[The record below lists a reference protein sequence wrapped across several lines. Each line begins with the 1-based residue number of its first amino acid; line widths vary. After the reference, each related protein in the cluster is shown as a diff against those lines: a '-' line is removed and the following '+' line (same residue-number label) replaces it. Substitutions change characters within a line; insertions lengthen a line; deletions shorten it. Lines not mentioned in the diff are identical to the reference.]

1 MSSSKSRLFEP
12 SYIWKNQKEI
22 TEKKGILS
30 RILGLKSDEKSGK
43 NKSPGKYQELSES
56 IEDTEKKTF
65 ESILKIISSK
75 NGKVIELSLN
85 LHLFLSFQFSV
96 NWQNENEKIKLLEIS
111 EHEMSTVFFETL
123 QKSNFCIG
131 ELFLCLEKGK
141 SNSGFLMTREL
152 PQISVGKLYMRMETF
167 EMVEWWLRR
176 ISSIDLTDLSI
187 SPFGEHPI
195 NLPAELFE
203 MPHVTPFCHNSKI
216 PHFSFYSDNI
226 SESVVKAAVESKMS
240 SVNGDYVLEW
250 FFARKVITEDVL
262 REVVRPSCER
272 KERFSHQ
279 KQCFEPVDVYPV
291 SNENNKKLSLMIVKD
306 PSDHFNPYSL
316 VLFS

>member
-1 MSSSKSRLFEP
+1 MSFSKSRLFEP

-43 NKSPGKYQELSES
+43 NKSHGKYQELNES
-56 IEDTEKKTF
+56 SEDTEKKTF
-65 ESILKIISSK
+65 GSVLKIISSK
-75 NGKVIELSLN
+75 NGK
-85 LHLFLSFQFSV
+85 FSV

-141 SNSGFLMTREL
+141 SNSGFLMTHEL

-167 EMVEWWLRR
+167 EMVEWWMRR

-187 SPFGEHPI
+187 SPFGDHPI
-195 NLPAELFE
+195 NLTDELFE
-203 MPHVTPFCHNSKI
+203 MPHVTPCCHYSKI

-250 FFARKVITEDVL
+250 FFARRVNTEDVL
-262 REVVRPSCER
+262 QEVVRPSCER